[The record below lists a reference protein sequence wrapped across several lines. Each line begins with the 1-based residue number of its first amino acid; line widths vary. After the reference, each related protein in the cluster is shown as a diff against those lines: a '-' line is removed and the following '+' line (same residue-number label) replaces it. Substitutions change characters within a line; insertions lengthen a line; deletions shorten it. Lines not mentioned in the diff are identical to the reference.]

1 MPTIIYELIDIDG
14 MTYRTRIAHGYR
26 LMIDENDEW
35 VIACSC
41 GGELLPLVS
50 GRGEECDYINI
61 YHSAPEL
68 DKFGWAASFPEVNV
82 TCMDLRAATKMKAKM
97 KK

>member
-1 MPTIIYELIDIDG
+1 M
-14 MTYRTRIAHGYR
+14 
-26 LMIDENDEW
+26 
-35 VIACSC
+35 
-41 GGELLPLVS
+41 PLVS
-50 GRGEECDYINI
+50 GCGEECDYINLH
-61 YHSAPEL
+61 HSAPEL